1 MTAAHKITLT
11 SAWAIATALHP
22 DIADIAMRC
31 PSLTVISGGTM
42 LYGRTETGGTVCIEM
57 QGTDAV
63 RMAWEEQ
70 GRVSIYLIYMPT
82 TTPSPPQV
90 AA

>member
-1 MTAAHKITLT
+1 MTAAHEITLT

-22 DIADIAMRC
+22 DIADIALRC
-31 PSLTVISGGTM
+31 PSLTANSNETALFGK
-42 LYGRTETGGTVCIEM
+42 TESGGTVCIEM
-57 QGTDAV
+57 QGTGAV

-82 TTPSPPQV
+82 KTPSPPQV